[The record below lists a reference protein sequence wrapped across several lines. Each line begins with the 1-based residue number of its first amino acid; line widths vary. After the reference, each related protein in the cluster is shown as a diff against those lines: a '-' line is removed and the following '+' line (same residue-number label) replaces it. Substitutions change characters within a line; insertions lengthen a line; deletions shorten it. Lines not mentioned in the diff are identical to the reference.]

1 MSWVSR
7 YRPRSFK
14 EVLDQKEAI
23 ETLMAW
29 YKNWKPGSKAMLL
42 YGPPGCGKTVIV
54 EALAQEEGLDLIE
67 MNASDFRSAEA
78 IEARIGR
85 SMAQASIFQRPKL
98 FLIDEVDGLAGEED
112 RGGVGAIIQ
121 IIKGSK
127 HPIVLTAND
136 PYNERLRTIRP
147 YCQLVRM
154 RRLGIRD
161 VQRYLERIAELEGLS
176 IDESVLKIIAS
187 RSQGDLRS
195 AINDLEVLGRG
206 SRIIR
211 DEDLSSLGFRER
223 QTDIFEALQA
233 IFKTKSLMTAKLS
246 LNEVD
251 KDLEEVFWWI
261 ENNIAEEYEDPLEI
275 AKAFDA
281 LSKADLFMSRV
292 IFRQNWKL
300 QAYAVDLMTGGVAL
314 AKREPYR
321 KFTRYTYPSNI
332 ALLGRTKGERSE
344 ALKALGKL
352 GSILHCSR
360 RKVRAEFLPYL
371 KIMAK
376 RPDFKERLDAFME
389 ASED

>member
-1 MSWVSR
+1 LSWAMK
-7 YRPRSFK
+7 YRPRSLK
-14 EVLDQKEAI
+14 DVVNQKEAI
-23 ETLMAW
+23 EALRTW
-29 YKNWKPGSKAMLL
+29 FRDWKPGSKALLL

-54 EALAQEEGLDLIE
+54 ESLAAEEGLDLIE

-78 IEARIGR
+78 IESRIGR
-85 SMAQASIFQRPKL
+85 SMGQASIFQRRKL

-127 HPIVLTAND
+127 HPLVLTAND

-147 YCQLVRM
+147 YCQLVRL

-161 VQRYLERIAELEGLS
+161 VQGYLKRIAELEGLS
-176 IDESVLKIIAS
+176 VDESVIKLIAS

-206 SRIIR
+206 SGRIR
-211 DEDLSSLGFRER
+211 EEDLTSLGFRDR
-223 QTDIFEALQA
+223 QTEIFEALQT

-251 KDLEEVFWWI
+251 KDLGEVFWWI
-261 ENNIAEEYEDPLEI
+261 ENNIAEEYEDSFEI

-281 LSKADLFMSRV
+281 LSRADLFMSRV
-292 IFRQNWKL
+292 VYRQNWKL
-300 QAYAVDLMTGGVAL
+300 EAYAVDLMTGGVAL
-314 AKREPYR
+314 AKKEPYR
-321 KFTRYTYPSNI
+321 KFTRYAYPSNI
-332 ALLGRTKGERSE
+332 ALLGRTKGERGE

-352 GSILHCSR
+352 SSLLHCSR
-360 RKVRAEFLPYL
+360 RKVRSEFLPYL
-371 KIMAK
+371 RIMAK
-376 RPDFKERLDAFME
+376 GHDFKEKLKDFLE
-389 ASED
+389 SEG